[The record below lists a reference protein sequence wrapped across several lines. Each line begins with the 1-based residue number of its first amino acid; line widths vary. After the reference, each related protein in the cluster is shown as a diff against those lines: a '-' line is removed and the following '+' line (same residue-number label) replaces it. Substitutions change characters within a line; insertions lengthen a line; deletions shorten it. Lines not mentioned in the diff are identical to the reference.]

1 MMAELQGTPCRSTS
15 CDHNKVL
22 FVNKYLL
29 SPCATSQHFKSLDQ
43 RFQHTLA
50 WRTDTMENVCGSVPS
65 PPYWWSTD
73 QCQLTLAQTVNIRRV
88 APRARLSNYTRICV
102 LQRSRRKL
110 LLQAKWGRFVE
121 YDWEGG
127 RTTRRAKSLYLRV
140 QEGHGTVSA
149 AGSPAHKTLVGGT
162 HDRGGHCQHLF

>member
-73 QCQLTLAQTVNIRRV
+73 QCHWRWLKPWISAVWLRAPVFPIIRAFV
-88 APRARLSNYTRICV
+88 YCNGPDESCCCKQSGAVLLNTTERAAELHEELKVSTYVCKKGTALCR
-102 LQRSRRKL
+102 QREVPHIK
-110 LLQAKWGRFVE
+110 
-121 YDWEGG
+121 
-127 RTTRRAKSLYLRV
+127 
-140 QEGHGTVSA
+140 
-149 AGSPAHKTLVGGT
+149 
-162 HDRGGHCQHLF
+162 HL